1 MLCSL
6 LALLQIVVA
15 TVITIYIYTPWIG
28 FESELVN
35 HKAERLVGEELKN
48 AYAKSDFET

>member
-1 MLCSL
+1 MLPAGPAPNSCGYSYYY
-6 LALLQIVVA
+6 
-15 TVITIYIYTPWIG
+15 IYIYTPWIG